1 VRGRLAALVGGA
13 TLLLAAC
20 GGGGAGSSESPSSP
34 TEFRQQADAI
44 CAKYESK
51 IEALPAPT
59 SLDDLQGFV
68 DEVIPLIEQGN
79 AELGDLEPP
88 EELADDWGRAL
99 ELQEENLQKARELQ
113 GAIRDKDDARVQ
125 QLFTE
130 LGETEDESNRIAR
143 SIGLEKCG
151 GANS

>member
-1 VRGRLAALVGGA
+1 M
-13 TLLLAAC
+13 LLLAAC
-20 GGGGAGSSESPSSP
+20 GGGAGSSESLSP
-34 TEFRQQADAI
+34 TQFRQRADAI
-44 CAKYESK
+44 CARYESK
-51 IEALPAPT
+51 VHALPKPT
-59 SLDDLQGFV
+59 SLGDLQGFV
-68 DEVIPLIEQGN
+68 DQVIPLIEQGN

-88 EELADDWGRAL
+88 EELADDWRRAL

-113 GAIRDKDDARVQ
+113 TAIRDKDAARVQ

-151 GANS
+151 EENS

>member
-1 VRGRLAALVGGA
+1 VRGRLAALAGGA
-13 TLLLAAC
+13 ALLLAAC
-20 GGGGAGSSESPSSP
+20 GGGGPSESLSP
-34 TEFRQQADAI
+34 TQFRQQADAI

-51 IEALPAPT
+51 IEALPRPT
-59 SLDDLQGFV
+59 SLDDLQRFV
-68 DEVIPLIEQGN
+68 DQVIPLIEQGN

-88 EELADDWGRAL
+88 EALADDWGRAL
-99 ELQEENLQKARELQ
+99 DLQEKSLQKARELQ
-113 GAIRDKDDARVQ
+113 SAIREKDDARVQ

-151 GANS
+151 EENT

>member
-1 VRGRLAALVGGA
+1 VRGRLAALAGGA
-13 TLLLAAC
+13 ALLLAAC
-20 GGGGAGSSESPSSP
+20 GGGGGSSSESLSP
-34 TEFRQQADAI
+34 TQFRQQADAI

-51 IEALPAPT
+51 IEALPRPT

-68 DEVIPLIEQGN
+68 DQVIPLIEQGN

-88 EELADDWGRAL
+88 KALADDWGRAL
-99 ELQEENLQKARELQ
+99 DLQEKSLQKTRELQ

-151 GANS
+151 EENT

>member
-13 TLLLAAC
+13 ALLLAAC
-20 GGGGAGSSESPSSP
+20 GGGGANSSESLSP
-34 TEFRQQADAI
+34 TAFRQQADAI

-51 IEALPAPT
+51 VDALPKPT

-68 DEVIPLIEQGN
+68 DQVIPLIEQGN

-99 ELQEENLQKARELQ
+99 DLQEENLQKARELQ
-113 GAIRDKDDARVQ
+113 TAIRDKDAVRVQ

-151 GANS
+151 EENPR

>member
-1 VRGRLAALVGGA
+1 M
-13 TLLLAAC
+13 
-20 GGGGAGSSESPSSP
+20 
-34 TEFRQQADAI
+34 EFRQQADAI

-51 IEALPAPT
+51 IEALARPT

-68 DEVIPLIEQGN
+68 DQVIPLIEQGN

-113 GAIRDKDDARVQ
+113 TAIRDKDDARVQ

-151 GANS
+151 EENS